1 MMSSLPE
8 IITYLTF
15 LSPIIVTGNLIGSSG
30 SHFFLSIS
38 QYLVSNTSSSVA
50 MAGRLNN
57 SRWVHPFAIFSSKY
71 PHKSSS
77 CVLCIIII
85 ILSTAGSNNLLGTVF
100 SNRLFTHTLTTSLF
114 SASFGFI
121 GSSIINILHLLPVID
136 QSNHVA

>member
-1 MMSSLPE
+1 MSFL
-8 IITYLTF
+8 II
-15 LSPIIVTGNLIGSSG
+15 SSVSSGNLTGSSG

-50 MAGRLNN
+50 IAGRLNS
-57 SRWVHPFAIFSSKY
+57 SRLVHHFAIFSNKY

-85 ILSTAGSNNLLGTVF
+85 ILSTAGSNSLLGTVF
-100 SNRLFTHTLTTSLF
+100 SNKLFTHTLTTSLF

-121 GSSIINILHLLPVID
+121 GSSIINMLHLLPVMD